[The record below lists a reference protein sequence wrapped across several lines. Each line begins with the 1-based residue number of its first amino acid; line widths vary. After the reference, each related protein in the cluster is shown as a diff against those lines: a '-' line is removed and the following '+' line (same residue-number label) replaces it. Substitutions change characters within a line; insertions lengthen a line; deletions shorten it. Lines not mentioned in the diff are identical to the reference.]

1 MSGIE
6 IAGLVLGA
14 FPLLLEALEKNREA
28 AEMLADYWKVDKQC
42 EDFGIS
48 VNSEYILFEMILRK
62 FLKSVLGESSNVD
75 EFIDDPFGDHWDLGD
90 LTSRLREKMPQ
101 RRYECYLD
109 KINEFHKYMVALG
122 KELGVSEEMFQRKQT
137 SSIVSM
143 VAQRSR
149 VLN

>member
-14 FPLLLEALEKNREA
+14 FPLLLEALDKNREA
-28 AEMLADYWKVDKQC
+28 AEMLADYWNVDKQC

-48 VNSEYILFEMILRK
+48 VNAEYILFEMVLKK
-62 FLKSVLGESSNVD
+62 FLKPVLGEGSNVD
-75 EFIDDPFGDHWDLGD
+75 EFIDDPFGDQWDLGD
-90 LTSRLREKMPQ
+90 LTSRLREKMPR
-101 RRYECYLD
+101 RRYECYID

-122 KELGVSEEMFQRKQT
+122 KELGVSEDMFQQKQT
-137 SSIVSM
+137 SSIVSI
-143 VAQRSR
+143 VAQGFH